1 MIWEVKWNQ
10 KQYQKA
16 KKQLFDGIERIQEIL
31 AAIGLTAT
39 SWKLVVVFFAFV
51 GTEFV
56 CERCSIFSIIGEAAI
71 HPNIQSIEEKV
82 AERHQNWNPSDHVQ
96 EFVDLTKE
104 ILFIAQGDPNAPVI
118 GEYVIN
124 KTVEHVEQASSILWT
139 PEQLAL
145 IQENPEN
152 LPHVLFDN
160 FYSTGKS
167 RILRH
172 YGKRGLKKLEGKII
186 QYRGREF

>member
-1 MIWEVKWNQ
+1 MVVEVKWNK

-16 KKQLFDGIERIQEIL
+16 KKQVFDGIDRIQEVF

-39 SWKLVVVFFAFV
+39 SWKVVGVFFAFV
-51 GTEFV
+51 GTAFE
-56 CERCSIFSIIGEAAI
+56 CDKCSIFAIIGEDKI
-71 HPNIQSIEEKV
+71 DRNMKRIEEIV
-82 AERHQNWNPSDHVQ
+82 AKEHQNWNPADHVQ

-118 GEYVIN
+118 GEYIIN
-124 KTVEHVEQASSILWT
+124 KTLEHIEQVSSLSNTILWT
-139 PEQLAL
+139 PEQLAV

-172 YGKRGLKKLEGKII
+172 YGRKTLKKLEGSITIAK
-186 QYRGREF
+186 

>member
-1 MIWEVKWNQ
+1 MILEVKWNQ

-16 KKQLFDGIERIQEIL
+16 KKQLFDGMERIQEIL
-31 AAIGLTAT
+31 AIIGLLDAG
-39 SWKLVVVFFAFV
+39 WQLVGVFFAFI
-51 GTEFV
+51 GAEFE
-56 CERCSIFSIIGEAAI
+56 CETCSTFTIIGEAAI
-71 HPNIQSIEEKV
+71 HPNLQCIEEKV
-82 AERHQNWNPSDHVQ
+82 AERHQNWNPADHVH

-104 ILFIAQGDPNAPVI
+104 ILFTAQGDPNAPVI

-186 QYRGREF
+186 QYRGRKF

>member
-51 GTEFV
+51 GTEFE
-56 CERCSIFSIIGEAAI
+56 CDRCSIFTIIGEAAI
-71 HPNIQSIEEKV
+71 HPNLQRIEEKV
-82 AERHQNWNPSDHVQ
+82 AKKHQKWIPGDHVQ
-96 EFVDLTKE
+96 EFKDVTKE
-104 ILFIAQGDPNAPVI
+104 ILFIAQGDPNAPII
-118 GEYVIN
+118 GEYIIN
-124 KTVEHVEQASSILWT
+124 KTVAHVEHASSLENTILWT

-172 YGKRGLKKLEGKII
+172 YGKRNLKNIEGEGII
-186 QYRGREF
+186 M